1 MASSQNNQDV
11 RIVLFDHD
19 SDVRQN
25 LKSSLAQD
33 SFTQTM
39 ATAGLKTAQAALYNN
54 EADLFIVDIDKEKD
68 TVLNLMRKIRDHEI
82 GDNPFPVSVALS
94 SDPDHENVR
103 QTINSGFDLML
114 LKPFSMTTFL
124 GRINHLARHRA
135 EFAVTSDYIG
145 PDRRMGNRDNPNQA
159 RFPMTIVPNPVK
171 IIANGEMTR
180 EAMKLV
186 IQKGVTTINERR
198 VSANGHLITDLIE
211 KLASKHLLNEM
222 DDKFLLY
229 TRKLDSLS
237 IDMNKRLKRSKFA
250 HIGELC
256 ESVGD
261 VVQRMLET
269 PLQPL
274 SKDIELLQNLGRA
287 IDRAFETGDSEAG
300 VVHQISDSFRA
311 IA

>member
-1 MASSQNNQDV
+1 MPNV
-11 RIVLFDHD
+11 
-19 SDVRQN
+19 
-25 LKSSLAQD
+25 
-33 SFTQTM
+33 
-39 ATAGLKTAQAALYNN
+39 AA
-54 EADLFIVDIDKEKD
+54 
-68 TVLNLMRKIRDHEI
+68 KI
-82 GDNPFPVSVALS
+82 
-94 SDPDHENVR
+94 
-103 QTINSGFDLML
+103 
-114 LKPFSMTTFL
+114 
-124 GRINHLARHRA
+124 
-135 EFAVTSDYIG
+135 
-145 PDRRMGNRDNPNQA
+145 
-159 RFPMTIVPNPVK
+159 IVPNPVK